1 MLIVDFEPEV
11 CAGQHFS
18 LAQISVPERSMDSE
32 MRIQIREKDGVHFTL
47 LFPTAVVTGLLGSRL
62 AAKLIIKAL
71 EQNRKEAVMQIQSA
85 LTPQTIR
92 RIQKELKKCIRQNR
106 RLTLV
111 EVESSDGD
119 YVKIVL

>member
-1 MLIVDFEPEV
+1 MY
-11 CAGQHFS
+11 
-18 LAQISVPERSMDSE
+18 LAQSSGPERSMDSE

-47 LFPTAVVTGLLGSRL
+47 LFPTAVVTGLLSSRL

-71 EQNRKEAVMQIQSA
+71 EQNRTKAVMQIQSA
-85 LTPQTIR
+85 LTPQTVR

-106 RLTLV
+106 HLTLV

-119 YVKIVL
+119 YVKVVL

>member
-1 MLIVDFEPEV
+1 
-11 CAGQHFS
+11 
-18 LAQISVPERSMDSE
+18 MDSK

-71 EQNRKEAVMQIQSA
+71 EQKLPVPVDA
-85 LTPQTIR
+85 LPIR

>member
-1 MLIVDFEPEV
+1 
-11 CAGQHFS
+11 
-18 LAQISVPERSMDSE
+18 

-62 AAKLIIKAL
+62 VAKLVIKAL
-71 EQNRKEAVMQIQSA
+71 EQKSTVSAGALPETAGDETPGEGGESRDDFRKKAVMQIQRA
-85 LTPQTIR
+85 LSPQTVR
-92 RIQKELKKCIRQNR
+92 RIQKELKRCIRQNR
-106 RLTLV
+106 HLTLV